1 MRLVVIIRRRHHFVK
16 PDETN
21 AVMYRLNGR
30 TPHNA
35 HMTSAAATMLAFCT
49 ITLTGNEIWVRRLDR
64 FRGLHSGFNA
74 GEQSGTCRWSLP
86 HTPTKEN
93 RRG

>member
-1 MRLVVIIRRRHHFVK
+1 
-16 PDETN
+16 
-21 AVMYRLNGR
+21 MYRLNGR

-35 HMTSAAATMLAFCT
+35 HMTSAAVTMLAFCT
-49 ITLTGNEIWVRRLDR
+49 ITLDWEMKYGSDDYQDR

-74 GEQSGTCRWSLP
+74 GEQSGMCRWSLP
-86 HTPTKEN
+86 HTPTKKN